1 MITLHALLVRRGD
14 LTHDQFMDHWHHTH
28 GPLIRDAPALARHV
42 LSYHQHPAAPEA
54 GRLGL
59 DAFDGITVQ
68 TFTDWDAFWAFATQ
82 PESQAMNED
91 MTNFLDLT
99 RLHVTVTADAVE
111 VIAPGAT
118 GATDAPGAA
127 R

>member
-1 MITLHALLVRRGD
+1 MPPP
-14 LTHDQFMDHWHHTH
+14 W
-28 GPLIRDAPALARHV
+28 PATSSATTSTR
-42 LSYHQHPAAPEA
+42 PPEA